1 MYDTDLAEM
10 LHKKGRMTHVCGRLR
25 RGFTENSVLAGFLQ
39 TAMPR
44 KNTRGESNTFK
55 RGLEE
60 LRDDTF
66 QVLSVH
72 AHVCVCRNTSLHE
85 GRCGHLRFVPVKPGM
100 LCC

>member
-1 MYDTDLAEM
+1 
-10 LHKKGRMTHVCGRLR
+10 
-25 RGFTENSVLAGFLQ
+25 
-39 TAMPR
+39 MPR

-72 AHVCVCRNTSLHE
+72 AHVCVCVGTLLYMR
-85 GRCGHLRFVPVKPGM
+85 GDVDI
-100 LCC
+100 